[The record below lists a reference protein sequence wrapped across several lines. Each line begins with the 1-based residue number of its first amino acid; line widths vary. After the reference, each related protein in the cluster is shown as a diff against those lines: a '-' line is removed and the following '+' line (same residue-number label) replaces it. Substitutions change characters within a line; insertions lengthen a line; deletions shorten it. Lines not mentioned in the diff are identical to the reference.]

1 MKHCPICSKELKI
14 KTNESIIVKYK
25 TSNGVKDILVKNIS
39 FSYCPHCGEFFYNK
53 KETENYE
60 IQLEKALEA
69 TRKCE
74 GLLTAHEIKNIR
86 KKYGLTQVQLEKL
99 LDIGPKNVAKWETYR
114 SNQSKNIDKIL
125 RIMDKDICFFVKLLL
140 QERLDDFKNVY
151 EKNALYVNNYPAV
164 EFLTSIYPDIS
175 YKNITVEL
183 VNSVNNIIKETIKHN
198 INCKNGLY
206 FTCKEAI

>member
-1 MKHCPICSKELKI
+1 MKYCPICSEKLQTE
-14 KTNESIIVKYK
+14 TNKSIIVKYK

-39 FSYCPHCGEFFYNK
+39 RSCCPHCGEIFYNK
-53 KETENYE
+53 EEVENYE
-60 IQLEKALEA
+60 IQLEKALE
-69 TRKCE
+69 TMRKCN
-74 GLLTAHEIKNIR
+74 GLLTAQEIKNIR
-86 KKYGLTQVQLEKL
+86 KKYDLTQVQLEKL